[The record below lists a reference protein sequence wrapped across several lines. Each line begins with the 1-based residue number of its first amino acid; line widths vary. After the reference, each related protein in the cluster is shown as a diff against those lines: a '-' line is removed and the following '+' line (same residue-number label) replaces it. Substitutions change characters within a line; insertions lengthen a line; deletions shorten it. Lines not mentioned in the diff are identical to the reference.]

1 MSENPP
7 ATDLRE
13 PRAKRS
19 RLSLWLIRLTVAEA
33 VLWISYAVLGI
44 VNVPCNDT
52 NCGGFDPLFM
62 FFGIALIL
70 AVVIGV
76 LDFLLCVLAF
86 LLGRSRVLAS
96 IGGTVLIAQVAI
108 FVVLATR
115 L

>member
-1 MSENPP
+1 
-7 ATDLRE
+7 
-13 PRAKRS
+13 
-19 RLSLWLIRLTVAEA
+19 
-33 VLWISYAVLGI
+33 
-44 VNVPCNDT
+44 
-52 NCGGFDPLFM
+52 M

-70 AVVIGV
+70 AVVTGV

-96 IGGTVLIAQVAI
+96 IGGAALIAQVAI